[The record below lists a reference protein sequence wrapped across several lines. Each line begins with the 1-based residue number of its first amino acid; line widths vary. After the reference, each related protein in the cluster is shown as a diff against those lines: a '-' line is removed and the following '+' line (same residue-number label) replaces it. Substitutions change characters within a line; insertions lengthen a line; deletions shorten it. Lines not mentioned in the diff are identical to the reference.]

1 MKTNNKLEMQ
11 NSEVLLTL
19 IMITVCWD
27 VKACSL
33 VQNYHVLE
41 KCTAY
46 TFSLFYPGD
55 GDRRFLQNGGK
66 FLPVHTV
73 LHPSRQLSSMCVI

>member
-1 MKTNNKLEMQ
+1 MQ

-19 IMITVCWD
+19 NMKVTVYCD
-27 VKACSL
+27 VTACSL

-46 TFSLFYPGD
+46 IFSLFYPGD

-66 FLPVHTV
+66 FLSVHTV
-73 LHPSRQLSSMCVI
+73 LHPSRQLYSMCVI